1 VSPRATS
8 PTTEALA
15 AALDADDRFHRDTG
29 LGRIYHPGKLSYREL
44 SPTDSLHIVID
55 GDHLSA
61 HVDRVSPLKCRR
73 DGSIGYSLPRIL
85 FHNLSGVGGH
95 LARCV
100 DRGRR
105 PRRCDIQYELVE
117 LADGET
123 ANEAASEVAGEVAS

>member
-1 VSPRATS
+1 MSPRATS
-8 PTTEALA
+8 PVTEPLA

-73 DGSIGYSLPRIL
+73 DGSIGYSWTRVL
-85 FHNLSGVGGH
+85 FHNVAGVGGH
-95 LARCV
+95 LARYV
-100 DRGRR
+100 DRR
-105 PRRCDIQYELVE
+105 PRSRRCDIQYELVE
-117 LADGET
+117 LAHGEA
-123 ANEAASEVAGEVAS
+123 ANEAAGEAAS